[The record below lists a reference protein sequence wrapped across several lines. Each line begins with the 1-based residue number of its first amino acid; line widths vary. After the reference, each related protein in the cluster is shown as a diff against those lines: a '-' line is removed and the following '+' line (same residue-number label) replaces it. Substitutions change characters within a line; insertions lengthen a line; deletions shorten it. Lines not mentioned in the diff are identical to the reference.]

1 MTTLDTKA
9 LRALEAKATPAPW
22 AAWEKEHT
30 RGDVVIGIT
39 WSVVCNYYTDETPVV
54 FGDDSFWP
62 VTEDDAEFVSA
73 LRNAAPALLDAA
85 EELRSLR
92 AELDV
97 SRSVGSNLYQ
107 GAEAVMAERD
117 ALKAEVAKAYA
128 NAAYHADMA
137 QKLKAEVERL
147 REALASRDL
156 MNETLQRALGP
167 DKVLEAFGL
176 SRERIEQSERDFAAG
191 KFVKLE
197 QLRAEIA
204 ERAALRSEKGE
215 VQQ

>member
-1 MTTLDTKA
+1 MTANLDTKA
-9 LRALEAKATPAPW
+9 LRALLKLMEN
-22 AAWEKEHT
+22 
-30 RGDVVIGIT
+30 RVR
-39 WSVVCNYYTDETPVV
+39 
-54 FGDDSFWP
+54 FDDGMESLI
-62 VTEDDAEFVSA
+62 A
-73 LRNAAPALLDAA
+73 AAPALLDAA

-204 ERAALRSEKGE
+204 ERAALRSAKGE
-215 VQQ
+215 VQS